1 MMNAKRLSLLP
12 PDGQMPAAAGAGPA
26 AVPGD
31 GGGVEEDAPR
41 REAEAAGQGGE
52 REGKRDG
59 AQKNLMTA
67 LRAQGGK
74 MMGR

>member
-1 MMNAKRLSLLP
+1 MMNTKRLSLLP

-31 GGGVEEDAPR
+31 GGRVEEDAPR

-52 REGKRDG
+52 REGKRDT
-59 AQKNLMTA
+59 AQKTDESTEGA
-67 LRAQGGK
+67 R
-74 MMGR
+74 GR